1 MIKRSKPFAI
11 FKTEGSDSMKITTQG
26 NGIKIGPRLEDKIAS
41 KMSKFDKYFGDEGT
55 LNVRIRPE
63 GAKMVIEITMKLDG
77 KIYRAEARDEDIL
90 TGVDKTVDKLES
102 QIRRQKTKFLKKK
115 KDYPGIVNYLEDDG
129 GADFDFEDEPDDKI
143 TKRKQF
149 ALRPMTTEDAILQL
163 EMLGHDRML
172 FCSSRCSVTISMYIL
187 TAIPTRYASYIRG
200 TTAATDCLSL
210 STEFK
215 GHMPANK

>member
-11 FKTEGSDSMKITTQG
+11 FKTEGSDFMKITTQG

-41 KMSKFDKYFGDEGT
+41 KMAKFDKYFGDEGT

-63 GAKMVIEITMKLDG
+63 GSKMVIEITMKLDG

-163 EMLGHDRML
+163 EMLGHDFYVYLDSDTNAVCIIYKRNDGGYGL
-172 FCSSRCSVTISMYIL
+172 LEPEY
-187 TAIPTRYASYIRG
+187 
-200 TTAATDCLSL
+200 
-210 STEFK
+210 
-215 GHMPANK
+215 

>member
-1 MIKRSKPFAI
+1 MIKRSNPFAF

-26 NGIKIGPRLEDKIAS
+26 NGIKIGPRLEDKIAD

-63 GAKMVIEITMKLDG
+63 GTGMVIEITMKLDG
-77 KIYRAEARDEDIL
+77 KIYRVEARDEDIL
-90 TGVDKTVDKLES
+90 TGVDRTVDKLES

-129 GADFDFEDEPDDKI
+129 GADFDFEDEPDEKI

-163 EMLGHDRML
+163 EMLGHDFYVYL
-172 FCSSRCSVTISMYIL
+172 DSDTNSVCVIYKRNDGGYGL
-187 TAIPTRYASYIRG
+187 LEPEY
-200 TTAATDCLSL
+200 
-210 STEFK
+210 
-215 GHMPANK
+215 